1 MDASVLL
8 ALILAWL
15 IAVNR
20 QIVGRQRGRQLGLIG
35 FVASAP
41 KYSGAEFD
49 GFRVGQKGWGLQKGD
64 YAARRIQA
72 FRDACDFPSI
82 FLASALM
89 MRAWPVRVIGTSAD
103 TSLA

>member
-49 GFRVGQKGWGLQKGD
+49 GSRVGQKGWGL
-64 YAARRIQA
+64 RRIQA
-72 FRDACDFPSI
+72 FRDACDFPSV
-82 FLASALM
+82 FLASARM